1 MINVVIW
8 GAGRYCETVINAVKK
23 EFCKI
28 QGIADSNQ
36 ALHRTKFMNTWII
49 DSPENLIDDET
60 DFIIISAQNSSQILQ
75 YCELLNINKI
85 KIIDYWRSDEKYY
98 FIDANVKKIFELEEK
113 VETLRCHLQN
123 MPYELGLLPSP
134 VIRSAEELMK
144 KVIEDKIS
152 LSRFGDGELEIMQQR
167 ERPWFQ
173 VADAEL
179 SARLKEVFR
188 CKDERIIIALSDNF
202 GNLDRYTEVSA
213 DGIRKYL
220 SNGIREKLMEAIDM
234 TQVYYDA
241 YVTRPYLMNKDKRYA
256 QRIFEMFKCLWRD
269 RDILLVEG
277 SKSYIGIRNDL
288 FESAKKIR
296 RIIAPCKNAFSV
308 YDKILDSVKQYADE
322 NTLVLCSLGPTAT
335 VLAYDLAMAGI
346 QTIDIGQLDNEY
358 EWYLRGADEAI
369 EVPGKC
375 VAGLGQHYEVQI
387 IEDEEYKKQI
397 VDSVI

>member
-60 DFIIISAQNSSQILQ
+60 DFIIISAQYSSQILQ

>member
-60 DFIIISAQNSSQILQ
+60 DFIIISAQYSSQILQ

-173 VADAEL
+173 IADAEL

-220 SNGIREKLMEAIDM
+220 SNGIRQKLMEAIDM

>member
-60 DFIIISAQNSSQILQ
+60 DFIIISAQYSSQILQ

-288 FESAKKIR
+288 FESARKIR

>member
-60 DFIIISAQNSSQILQ
+60 DFIIISAQYSSQILQ

-241 YVTRPYLMNKDKRYA
+241 SVTRPYLMNKDKRYA

>member
-60 DFIIISAQNSSQILQ
+60 DFIIISAQYSSQILQ

-173 VADAEL
+173 IADAEL

>member
-49 DSPENLIDDET
+49 DSPENLIDNET
-60 DFIIISAQNSSQILQ
+60 DFIIISAQYSSQILQ

-288 FESAKKIR
+288 FESARKIR

-308 YDKILDSVKQYADE
+308 YDKILNSVKQYADE

>member
-1 MINVVIW
+1 
-8 GAGRYCETVINAVKK
+8 
-23 EFCKI
+23 
-28 QGIADSNQ
+28 
-36 ALHRTKFMNTWII
+36 
-49 DSPENLIDDET
+49 
-60 DFIIISAQNSSQILQ
+60 
-75 YCELLNINKI
+75 
-85 KIIDYWRSDEKYY
+85 
-98 FIDANVKKIFELEEK
+98 
-113 VETLRCHLQN
+113 
-123 MPYELGLLPSP
+123 
-134 VIRSAEELMK
+134 
-144 KVIEDKIS
+144 
-152 LSRFGDGELEIMQQR
+152 
-167 ERPWFQ
+167 
-173 VADAEL
+173 
-179 SARLKEVFR
+179 
-188 CKDERIIIALSDNF
+188 
-202 GNLDRYTEVSA
+202 
-213 DGIRKYL
+213 
-220 SNGIREKLMEAIDM
+220 MEAIDM

-288 FESAKKIR
+288 FESARKIR

-308 YDKILDSVKQYADE
+308 YDKILNSVKQYADE

>member
-60 DFIIISAQNSSQILQ
+60 DFIIISAQYSSQILQ

-288 FESAKKIR
+288 FESARKIR

-308 YDKILDSVKQYADE
+308 YDKILNSVKQYADE

>member
-60 DFIIISAQNSSQILQ
+60 DFIIISAQYSSQILQ

-277 SKSYIGIRNDL
+277 SKSYIGIRKDL